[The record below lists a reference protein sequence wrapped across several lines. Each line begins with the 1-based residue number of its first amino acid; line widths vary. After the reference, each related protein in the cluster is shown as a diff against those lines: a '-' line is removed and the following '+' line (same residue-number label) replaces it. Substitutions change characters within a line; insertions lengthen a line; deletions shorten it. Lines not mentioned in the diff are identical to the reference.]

1 METSTS
7 GRSLATLP
15 RRVGGFFVRHVRG
28 FTALTLVVTAFLVLL
43 GEYTAAAGAGATCNN
58 TYPGCAG
65 QFSPVGLSIP
75 QFIEWFHRLVAMS
88 VGYVIV
94 GNAVLL
100 WWAHRGTRASRSAW
114 LAAFLLPIQ
123 VAFGALTVTVAG
135 LVPGG
140 YAPPTQLVHLTTALA
155 IFVALVASLVWVDA
169 DRGRGATTKRVT
181 YAAVGGLALPALQ
194 AVFARGFLFTFWPSV
209 QTAYHLFG
217 LLGLA
222 VLIALILWAFDT
234 DETTIAVYGTIGAV
248 ATLANTY
255 LVAGL
260 FLVTAR
266 VEAVTHVL
274 LVVQFCCF
282 ALLALAARNVEV
294 RPRRRRA

>member
-169 DRGRGATTKRVT
+169 ERGRGATATRFQ
-181 YAAVGGLALPALQ
+181 YAAFGGLALPVLQ
-194 AVFARGFLFTFWPSV
+194 AVFARGFLLTFWPSV

-222 VLIALILWAFDT
+222 VLIALILWAFDAG
-234 DETTIAVYGTIGAV
+234 ETGIAVYGTIGAV

-274 LVVQFCCF
+274 LAVQFGCF